1 MSRLLLVEDE
11 LVLGDTIRLSLQKM
25 GFECD
30 WVKTLREAR
39 ERLLVEGYDL
49 LILDRNLPDG
59 EGLSLLKHPK
69 RPTFLAL
76 VLSSKSGVNERVAGL
91 KQGADDYLP
100 KPFSFNELEA
110 RIQAL
115 LRRRPPP
122 GEGADP
128 EPASEA
134 NLWALDEDTLNVRG
148 PRGLVVL
155 TPLEFK
161 FMKYLISRQGTI
173 VSKDRLLRD
182 VWGFSFLP
190 KTRTIDYLINQ
201 LRKRIE
207 VDPERPCH
215 LLTIRGAGVKF
226 LP

>member
-1 MSRLLLVEDE
+1 VSRLLLVEDE
-11 LVLGDTIRLSLQKM
+11 WVLGDTIRLSLQKM

-39 ERLLVEGYDL
+39 ERLRTGIYDV

-59 EGLSLLKHPK
+59 EGLSLLQDPGRSKV
-69 RPTFLAL
+69 LAL
-76 VLSSKSGVNERVAGL
+76 VLSSKSGVDDRVAGL
-91 KQGADDYLP
+91 RKGADDYLP
-100 KPFSFNELEA
+100 KPFSFKELEA

-115 LRRRPPP
+115 LRRKAERGA
-122 GEGADP
+122 GEA
-128 EPASEA
+128 ERAAEA
-134 NLWALDEDTLNVRG
+134 GLWTLNEHTLTLVG
-148 PRGLVVL
+148 AKGEVVL

-161 FMKYLISRQGTI
+161 FMKYLVSRPGTI

-207 VDPERPCH
+207 EDSENPRH